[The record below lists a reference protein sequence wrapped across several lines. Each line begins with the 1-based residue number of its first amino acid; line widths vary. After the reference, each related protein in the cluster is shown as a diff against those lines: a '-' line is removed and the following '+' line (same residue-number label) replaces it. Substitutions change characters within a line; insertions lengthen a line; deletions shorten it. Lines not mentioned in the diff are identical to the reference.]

1 MYSAATDDELHGWLR
16 WAEQHG
22 TSVLQAIATAA
33 FLSDAKVYGL
43 LRPTLV
49 KLRQMYPETS

>member
-1 MYSAATDDELHGWLR
+1 MYSAATDHKLRDWLH

-43 LRPTLV
+43 LRPTLIE
-49 KLRQMYPETS
+49 LREMYPETS